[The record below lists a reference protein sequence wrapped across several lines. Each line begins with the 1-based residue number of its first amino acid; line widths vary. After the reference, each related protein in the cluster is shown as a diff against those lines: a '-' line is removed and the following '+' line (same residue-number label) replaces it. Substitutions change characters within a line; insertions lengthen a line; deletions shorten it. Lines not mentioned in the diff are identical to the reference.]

1 MGNHKRQIALHQLL
15 LQGDG
20 GAGYDE
26 ALVARLRH
34 DAACEQVG
42 KGFAYACG
50 AFNHGD
56 AFALAVGSFAA
67 FFARERAGKG
77 VGDGG
82 DHFALGG
89 AGAEVGQVFG
99 DGAVVVADGVFF

>member
-20 GAGYDE
+20 GAGYDKPF
-26 ALVARLRH
+26 AARLRH

-42 KGFAYACG
+42 KRFAYACWP
-50 AFNHGD
+50 FDDGD
-56 AFALAVGSFAA
+56 AFALAFGRVAA

-77 VGDGG
+77 VGNGG
-82 DHFALGG
+82 NHFALGG
-89 AGAEVGQVFG
+89 AGAKVGQVFG
-99 DGAVVVADGVFF
+99 DGAVVVADGGFF